1 MRRMRSLYLFC
12 IIAVLLCGCGAK
24 TSQEIQIT
32 QMNKCFSNTDFVNC
46 SRIDFISY
54 EWVEKESEY
63 DRKRFSC
70 LCRKE
75 DINTIFCKKYD
86 FYESV
91 FRTYNSVSELSDYYT
106 IVSADGTEK
115 EITEDGKSH
124 YLQIAFDEPITITLA
139 AKEVEN
145 VKKILYDA
153 ETGNLWISNA
163 NEKYSLLAYLNDK
176 NDDFEIDSQMIWF
189 IEGEWERPP
198 YNTIFEAIDYALNKE
213 LGEET

>member
-1 MRRMRSLYLFC
+1 MRKMIWIYLFSA
-12 IIAVLLCGCGAK
+12 IIVLSCGCGAK
-24 TSQEIQIT
+24 TSQEIQTT
-32 QMNKCFSNTDFVNC
+32 QMNECFSNTDFVNC

-54 EWVEKESEY
+54 EWIEKENEY
-63 DRKRFSC
+63 NRKRFSC

-91 FRTYNSVSELSDYYT
+91 FRIYNSVSSLSDFYT
-106 IVSADGTEK
+106 IISVDGTEK

-124 YLQIAFDEPITITLA
+124 YIQIAFDEPITVTLG
-139 AKEVEN
+139 
-145 VKKILYDA
+145 VKDIEDVQRILYDA
-153 ETGNLWISNA
+153 ETGSLWISNTD
-163 NEKYSLLAYLNDK
+163 EKYSMFAYLSDENDNFK
-176 NDDFEIDSQMIWF
+176 VDNQMISF

-213 LGEET
+213 WREET